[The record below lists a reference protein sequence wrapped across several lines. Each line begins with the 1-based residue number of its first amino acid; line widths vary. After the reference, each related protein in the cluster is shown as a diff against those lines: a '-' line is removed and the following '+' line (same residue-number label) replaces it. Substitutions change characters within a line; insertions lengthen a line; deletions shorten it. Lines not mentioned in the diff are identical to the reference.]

1 MRRFAEEAG
10 RMRAR
15 ASAAREGP
23 EVEIRVNHSSRPV
36 GEVIEVGGRA
46 MGRTILLGL
55 FVQVVDVDR
64 RAGRDVPHAR

>member
-1 MRRFAEEAG
+1 
-10 RMRAR
+10 MRAR

-23 EVEIRVNHSSRPV
+23 EVEIRVNPGFPRPV